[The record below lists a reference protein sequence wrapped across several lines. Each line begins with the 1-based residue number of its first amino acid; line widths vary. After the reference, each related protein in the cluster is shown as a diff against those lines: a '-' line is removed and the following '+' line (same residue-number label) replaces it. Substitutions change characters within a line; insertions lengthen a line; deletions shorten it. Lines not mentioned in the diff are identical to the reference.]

1 MKSARILLVLAT
13 TAAAVLAATAPA
25 RAARGFEVGIEDER
39 LTLTGSI
46 EAPFAAAEW
55 KQLGVQYVRVQV
67 HWWQVAPSGKSTKKP
82 SGFKSYNPDDPRY
95 NWAQPDTAVQ
105 TVAAAGL
112 KPMVTI
118 TGPGPVWASSSP
130 RKHNIYWKPKA
141 KEFGQFAYAVAKRY
155 AAYADR
161 YLIYNEPN
169 QKGWLQPQWSCHTRR
184 HHRTCSPVSPNTY
197 RDLVRAAVPQVHKAD
212 PHSEAVIGELAP
224 VGNRPIS
231 DETPMAP
238 LPFLR
243 QMGCVDSR
251 YHHIRSGSCKHF
263 KAASGD
269 SFGYHPHPK
278 KLAPDAVNRD
288 TDDAQFGDLSRLF
301 HALDKLSRGHRIKAP
316 GHTFKIRLTEFGYE
330 TNPPDRANG
339 VSQSLQNRYLQQAAY
354 IAWKSRRVESLNF
367 YGWEDEPTRNL
378 GRGANRYSGYQ
389 TGLET
394 VNGKKKPAYTTF
406 AAPFVID
413 LPNRRK
419 TGLFWGQVRPAH
431 SGKVTIQVRKRH
443 SRTWK
448 TLTTVSMSRDGLWSK
463 RIKVSSTSSYRYAWT
478 PEANAFVPSPA
489 QQFSG
494 VVNMA
499 TAKKL
504 RSPLKAAS
512 PA

>member
-1 MKSARILLVLAT
+1 MKPARILLLIAT

-25 RAARGFEVGIEDER
+25 RAAAGFEVDIEDER
-39 LTLTGSI
+39 LMLSNSLEGQ
-46 EAPFAAAEW
+46 FAAADW
-55 KQLGVQYVRVQV
+55 KNLGIKEVRVQA
-67 HWWQVAPSGKSTKKP
+67 HWWQIAPSAKSTKKP
-82 SGFKSYNPDDPRY
+82 SGFKANDPNDPKY
-95 NWAQPDTAVQ
+95 NWAVLDTAVA
-105 TVAAAGL
+105 TVVNAGL
-112 KPMVTI
+112 KPMLTI

-130 RKHNIYWKPKA
+130 SKHNGYWKPKA
-141 KEFGQFAYAVAKRY
+141 SEFGNFAFAVAKRY
-155 AAYADR
+155 GAMVDR

-169 QKGWLQPQWSCHTRR
+169 QKGWLQPQWSCTA
-184 HHRTCSPVSPNTY
+184 HHRKCTPVSPNTY

-251 YHHIRSGSCKHF
+251 YHHIKSGACKHF

-278 KLAPDAVNRD
+278 KLAPDAPNKD
-288 TDDAQFGDLSRLF
+288 TDDAQFGDFKRLF
-301 HALDKLSRGHRIKAP
+301 HALDKLSRAHRIKAP

-339 VSQSLQNRYLQQAAY
+339 VSQSLQNRYLQQASY
-354 IAWKSRRVESLNF
+354 IAWKTRRIASLNF
-367 YGWEDEPTRNL
+367 YGWEDEPVKNL
-378 GRGANRYSGYQ
+378 GAGANRYGNYQ
-389 TGLET
+389 TGLKT
-394 VNGKKKPAYTTF
+394 VAGKNKPAFTTF

-413 LPNRRK
+413 LPKGRSV
-419 TGLFWGQVRPAH
+419 GLFWGQVRPANN
-431 SGKVTIQVRKRH
+431 GKVVVQVRKKG
-443 SRTWK
+443 SSTW
-448 TLTTVSMSRDGLWSK
+448 TNLTTVSTSTDGLWSK

-478 PEANAFVPSPA
+478 PPASALSPFPA

-494 VVNMA
+494 TVNMA
-499 TAKKL
+499 TAKKQK
-504 RSPLKAAS
+504 SPLKAAS